1 MTHPL
6 RRTAAC
12 LAALGLVVAACG
24 GDDDS
29 GAPVPAPD
37 DETAAEP
44 ADDSTEEMTDETTAE
59 EPADEPVEVPPRET
73 VPDSEQPGFGEG
85 KPFVNLPEELPTEVV
100 ITDLIEGEGE
110 PAEDGDAL
118 SLHYVGVLT
127 LDGTEFDSSWDR
139 GAPFDVTL
147 GSGGVIDG
155 FDEGLQGVSEGD
167 RRQIDIPSEQAY
179 GSAGAGGV
187 IPPDADIT
195 FVVDVLSV
203 TKPIT
208 VPDER
213 ADPSECPAVDGSS
226 EPQQEFDEYPP
237 FCIDIETT
245 YTADIV
251 TNFGEMTLELNPAE
265 APLTVNNF
273 VVLAL
278 YHYFDGT
285 ECHRAIPGFVVQC
298 GDPTATGTGGPGYTI
313 PDELPQRPYEIGSIA
328 MANTGV
334 PNSGGSQFFIITGD
348 QGAGLPPQY
357 SLFGDVIGGLDT
369 TVADLDAVA
378 NPENNGQPPLEQIII
393 ESITITEN

>member
-6 RRTAAC
+6 RRSAAL
-12 LAALGLVVAACG
+12 LAALGLVIAACG

-29 GAPVPAPD
+29 GAPVLDPD
-37 DETAAEP
+37 EPVEATDDADDTDDTDESADEP
-44 ADDSTEEMTDETTAE
+44 ADD
-59 EPADEPVEVPPRET
+59 PVEVPPRET

-100 ITDLIEGEGE
+100 ITDLIEGEGD

-139 GAPFDVTL
+139 GVPFDVTL
-147 GSGGVIDG
+147 GAGGVIDG

-179 GSAGAGGV
+179 GAAGAGGV
-187 IPPDADIT
+187 IPPNADIT
-195 FVVDVLSV
+195 FVVDVLAV

-213 ADPSECPAVDGSS
+213 ADPSECPAFDGSS
-226 EPQQEFDEYPP
+226 EPQQEFDAYPP
-237 FCIDIETT
+237 FCIDVDAT
-245 YTADIV
+245 YTAEIV

-265 APLTVNNF
+265 APLTVNSF

-298 GDPTATGTGGPGYTI
+298 GDPTATGTGGPGYRF
-313 PDELPQRPYEIGSIA
+313 PDELPQRAYEIGSIA
-328 MANTGV
+328 MAN
-334 PNSGGSQFFIITGD
+334 SGPDTNGSQFFIITGD

-357 SLFGDVIGGLDT
+357 SLFGDVVGGLDT

-393 ESITITEN
+393 ESVTISEN